1 MAASATATGSG
12 APHLR
17 RAVTTWGSYSWGYAD
32 IGADIYVA
40 LGLVVGAAMGAANIA
55 FAFAGLVY
63 VCIGLAYTE
72 LAAAYP
78 VAGGGQFFVT
88 RALGDF
94 VGFVAGW
101 AVLLDFTIDI
111 TLFAVFAIGYISA
124 LVPWLGDPH
133 HKLTYFF
140 LTLGII
146 ALLTYLNIRGVRES
160 SRLNEVVAVADVI
173 NESLILFC
181 GFLFAWHPQI
191 LVHTMSAH
199 WPTPGQLLL
208 GTSLAIISFV
218 GLESISQAAEETH
231 RPSSIVPRTSIG
243 LILTILIFAIAY
255 SNLVLGMQASTD
267 HGIVPM
273 FQYVG
278 SDANKDHAVAALAA
292 TIPIVGTFF
301 ALYLPILAAL
311 LVTISSNSGVFGAS
325 RIAYSMGQNQLLPAW
340 FQKVSRKSKTPV
352 GTILIFSGVAVVWLL
367 WAFFQQEQALNFLA
381 DLYAFG
387 ASLSYTLVFCALI
400 TLRYTDTA
408 APRRFKMP
416 LNFRLTVAGHRGDI
430 SIFAIAG
437 LLGIFAILTF
447 TLITHPVGRIAG
459 PAWVLLGILLFV
471 IYRWRSDRP
480 VFGSVKRDWVKH
492 HETVLAHA
500 GELEMLDEYRRNLK
514 EEKSAKPA

>member
-1 MAASATATGSG
+1 MAATTPVA
-12 APHLR
+12 APASDHLR
-17 RAVTTWGSYSWGYAD
+17 RAVTPWGSYSWGYAD

-40 LGLVVGAAMGAANIA
+40 LGLVVGAAAGAANLA

-72 LAAAYP
+72 LASAYP

-94 VGFVAGW
+94 VGFICGW

-111 TLFAVFAIGYISA
+111 TLFAVFAVGYISA
-124 LVPWLGDPH
+124 IVPWLADPH
-133 HKLTYFF
+133 NKLSYFL
-140 LTLGII
+140 LTFGII
-146 ALLTYLNIRGVRES
+146 ALLTYLNIKGVRES
-160 SRLNEVVAVADVI
+160 SRLNEIVAAIDVI
-173 NESLILFC
+173 NETLIIAC
-181 GFLFAWHPQI
+181 GFIFAWHPQI
-191 LVHTMSAH
+191 LIHTMSLH

-255 SNLVLGMQASTD
+255 SNLVLGMQAITP
-267 HGIVPM
+267 HGVIPM
-273 FQYVG
+273 YQYVG
-278 SDANKDHAVAALAA
+278 SDVNQDHAVAALAT
-292 TIPIVGTFF
+292 TIPIFGALF
-301 ALYLPILAAL
+301 AIYLPILAAL

-325 RIAYSMGQNQLLPAW
+325 RIAYSMGQNQLLPSW
-340 FQKVSRKSKTPV
+340 FQRVSRKSRTPV
-352 GTILIFSGVAVVWLL
+352 GTILVFSGVAVVELIA
-367 WAFFQQEQALNFLA
+367 AFVQHEQALSFLA

-400 TLRYTDTA
+400 ALRFSDAA

-416 LNFRLTVAGHRGDI
+416 WNIPMTIGGRRGDI
-430 SIFAIAG
+430 SLVAIAG
-437 LLGIFAILTF
+437 LLGIGAILTF

-459 PAWVLLGILLFV
+459 PAWVLFGIAFFI
-471 IYRWRSDRP
+471 IYRWRTNRP
-480 VFGSVKRDWVKH
+480 VFGSVDRNWVRH
-492 HETVLAHA
+492 HEDVLVHA
-500 GELEMLDEYRRNLK
+500 GELEMLDEYHANLRK
-514 EEKSAKPA
+514 EKSAKPA

>member
-1 MAASATATGSG
+1 MAATHAVAAPTGD
-12 APHLR
+12 HLR

-72 LAAAYP
+72 LASAYP

-94 VGFVAGW
+94 MGFVCGW

-111 TLFAVFAIGYISA
+111 TLFAVFAVGYISA
-124 LVPWLGDPH
+124 LVPWLADPH
-133 HKLTYFF
+133 HKLSYFL

-146 ALLTYLNIRGVRES
+146 ALLTYLNIKGVRES
-160 SRLNEVVAVADVI
+160 SRLNEFVAAVDVI
-173 NESLILFC
+173 NESLIIFC
-181 GFLFAWHPQI
+181 GFLLAWDPKI
-191 LVHTMSAH
+191 LIHTMLAH

-231 RPSSIVPRTSIG
+231 RPSSIIPRTSIG

-255 SNLVLGMQASTD
+255 SNLVLGMQASTP
-267 HGIVPM
+267 HGSIPM
-273 FQYVG
+273 YQYVG
-278 SDANKDHAVAALAA
+278 SDVNQDHAVAALAA
-292 TIPIVGTFF
+292 TIPLLGTLF
-301 ALYLPILAAL
+301 ALYLPVLAAL

-325 RIAYSMGQNQLLPAW
+325 RIAYSMGQNQLLPSW
-340 FQKVSRKSKTPV
+340 FQRVSKGSRTPV
-352 GTILIFSGVAVVWLL
+352 GTILVFSGVAVVELIA
-367 WAFFQQEQALNFLA
+367 AFVQSGQALNFLA

-400 TLRYTDTA
+400 ALRFTDRA
-408 APRRFKMP
+408 APRRFRMP
-416 LNFRLTVAGHRGDI
+416 WNIPLKIGKLHGDV
-430 SIFAIAG
+430 SVFAVVG

-447 TLITHPVGRIAG
+447 TLMTHPVGRIAG
-459 PAWVLLGILLFV
+459 PAWVVLGVLFFAL
-471 IYRWRSDRP
+471 YRRRTRRP
-480 VFGSVKRDWVKH
+480 VFGSVDRDWVHH
-492 HETVLAHA
+492 HERVLASA
-500 GELEMLDEYRRNLK
+500 GELEMLDEYRENVQK
-514 EEKSAKPA
+514 EKSTTPA